1 MFIKETSLCACV
13 YLHVQS
19 VTKLGLT
26 ERDPMSTAI
35 CGLCFKFQIQKGTL
49 GTKLAKRFISFSKV
63 KSDNFR
69 TLNFSEI

>member
-13 YLHVQS
+13 YLHQS

-35 CGLCFKFQIQKGTL
+35 CELSFKFQIQKGTL
-49 GTKLAKRFISFSKV
+49 GTKLAKRFICFSKV